1 MEHRPPSHDII
12 HAPSLEQIGFEEYE
26 PPEGFCPLWRS
37 YRGEGETSGSFHI
50 LAPSDRWQI
59 AIHDFTLLH
68 DTVMEFE
75 LPEYL
80 SVAWYESISGEEFT
94 PYRRLRAKSIWGF
107 YSGDGGW
114 RGLVHGGVPVKA
126 VSIEVRPEMS
136 RAYLEREYD
145 GQFERVRDA
154 FASLSDDGDSP
165 ELRALLAGLWP
176 RPGDEH
182 RSQLYYEGKVFE
194 AMGLIVERT
203 KARRDTSG
211 RAVAPEDRERIQ
223 AVALYIDDH
232 CASALTVD
240 DLARAACMSPT
251 KFKECFKAVTGS
263 TLTRYVQSRRISQ
276 GCCGCPTCRSSR
288 WRTRWATRAPAVS
301 ASCSAARPACCP
313 ASTAGDWSGR
323 RRGGRGG
330 AARTPRAWARPPRAQ
345 ERPRRRSRSASPR
358 RAGGSPR
365 SGGTCRPRP

>member
-165 ELRALLAGLWP
+165 ELRALLFVGP
-176 RPGDEH
+176 VTEKK
-182 RSQLYYEGKVFE
+182 Q
-194 AMGLIVERT
+194 I
-203 KARRDTSG
+203 G
-211 RAVAPEDRERIQ
+211 RAHV
-223 AVALYIDDH
+223 
-232 CASALTVD
+232 
-240 DLARAACMSPT
+240 
-251 KFKECFKAVTGS
+251 
-263 TLTRYVQSRRISQ
+263 
-276 GCCGCPTCRSSR
+276 
-288 WRTRWATRAPAVS
+288 
-301 ASCSAARPACCP
+301 
-313 ASTAGDWSGR
+313 
-323 RRGGRGG
+323 
-330 AARTPRAWARPPRAQ
+330 
-345 ERPRRRSRSASPR
+345 
-358 RAGGSPR
+358 
-365 SGGTCRPRP
+365 

>member
-223 AVALYIDDH
+223 AFEGTVIAKKHGGVAETF
-232 CASALTVD
+232 TVRRV
-240 DLARAACMSPT
+240 AYGVGIERVFPVNSPFVE
-251 KFKECFKAVTGS
+251 KVTVVRKGK
-263 TLTRYVQSRRISQ
+263 V
-276 GCCGCPTCRSSR
+276 
-288 WRTRWATRAPAVS
+288 
-301 ASCSAARPACCP
+301 
-313 ASTAGDWSGR
+313 
-323 RRGGRGG
+323 
-330 AARTPRAWARPPRAQ
+330 
-345 ERPRRRSRSASPR
+345 R
-358 RAGGSPR
+358 RAKLFYLRGRTGKAAKVKSDI
-365 SGGTCRPRP
+365 

>member
-114 RGLVHGGVPVKA
+114 RGLVHGGVPV
-126 VSIEVRPEMS
+126 RPCPS
-136 RAYLEREYD
+136 RCGPRCRARTWS
-145 GQFERVRDA
+145 
-154 FASLSDDGDSP
+154 AS
-165 ELRALLAGLWP
+165 
-176 RPGDEH
+176 
-182 RSQLYYEGKVFE
+182 
-194 AMGLIVERT
+194 T
-203 KARRDTSG
+203 
-211 RAVAPEDRERIQ
+211 
-223 AVALYIDDH
+223 
-232 CASALTVD
+232 
-240 DLARAACMSPT
+240 
-251 KFKECFKAVTGS
+251 TGS
-263 TLTRYVQSRRISQ
+263 
-276 GCCGCPTCRSSR
+276 SSAC
-288 WRTRWATRAPAVS
+288 ATR
-301 ASCSAARPACCP
+301 
-313 ASTAGDWSGR
+313 
-323 RRGGRGG
+323 
-330 AARTPRAWARPPRAQ
+330 
-345 ERPRRRSRSASPR
+345 SPR
-358 RAGGSPR
+358 
-365 SGGTCRPRP
+365 